1 MDAEVVKS
9 IIKST
14 HIFNDIKIALKP
26 CICKVSPKL
35 EMVII
40 WIDIWDL

>member
-14 HIFNDIKIALKP
+14 HIFNDIKIASKP
-26 CICKVSPKL
+26 HFAQVEHSYYLDRHL
-35 EMVII
+35 EFAK
-40 WIDIWDL
+40 